1 MHEDLNMENGD
12 LIRIWNE
19 GNQEILKDRRFER
32 SELEAFLKPKVSKAT
47 LSLNLNIFVYMAVQ
61 LAAMVLIGFDL
72 YGYRSNPVML
82 KVLIPMFIVCSFFFS
97 YGVFLLSYIWQ
108 FNRGD
113 FDLVTAINR
122 KLKAYRR
129 HYEAW
134 MWIGAVSSLFLSFAL
149 NTLIDNDQGTFRINR
164 PVFFAVIC
172 LLVIFFIYGVQKIAQ
187 FIAVRQIRVYLS
199 DLQNDA
205 LEGSHRLEKAKRKY
219 LVVYLIIAII
229 LTITFIW
236 GIIKATST

>member
-1 MHEDLNMENGD
+1 M
-12 LIRIWNE
+12 
-19 GNQEILKDRRFER
+19 
-32 SELEAFLKPKVSKAT
+32 KPKVGKAT
-47 LSLNLNIFVYMAVQ
+47 LHLNLNILVYMAAQ

-72 YGYRSNPVML
+72 YGYRSNTVML
-82 KVLIPMFIVCSFFFS
+82 TVLIPMFILCSSFFG

-108 FNRGD
+108 INRGQ
-113 FDLVTAINR
+113 FDLIIAINR
-122 KLKAYRR
+122 KLKVYRR

-134 MWIGAVSSLFLSFAL
+134 MWIGAVSALFLTFAL

-172 LLVIFFIYGVQKIAQ
+172 LLVLIFIYGVQKIAQ
-187 FIAVRQIRVYLS
+187 FNALRQIRVYLA

-205 LEGSHRLEKAKRKY
+205 LEGSHRLEKAKRQY
-219 LVVYLIIAII
+219 MVLILIIALI

-236 GIIKATST
+236 GIIKATSP

>member
-1 MHEDLNMENGD
+1 MENND
-12 LIRIWNE
+12 LMKIWKE

-47 LSLNLNIFVYMAVQ
+47 LYLNLNIFVYMAAQ

-82 KVLIPMFIVCSFFFS
+82 KVLIPMLIACSSFFG

-108 FNRGD
+108 VNHGD

-122 KLKAYRR
+122 KLKVYRR

-134 MWIGAVSSLFLSFAL
+134 MWIGAVSSLFLIFAL
-149 NTLIDNDQGTFRINR
+149 NTLVDNDRGTYRINR
-164 PVFFAVIC
+164 PIFFMVISF
-172 LLVIFFIYGVQKIAQ
+172 LVILFIYGAQKIAQ
-187 FIAVRQIRVYLS
+187 FRAVREIRVYLA
-199 DLQNDA
+199 DLQNEIV
-205 LEGSHRLEKAKRKY
+205 EGSRRLEKAKRQY
-219 LVVYLIIAII
+219 LVIYLILAII
-229 LTITFIW
+229 LTIIFIW
-236 GIIKATST
+236 GIIKAAGT